1 MYAFYVYTVSSLRAC
16 FLRSLFV
23 DPAASAPMEQPPGCP
38 QCGNTSSFLKIQ
50 HGLQLIFSF
59 LNKGEQKK
67 HMILDDL
74 CMGLTVLE
82 FLSRKNRWSLDGL
95 VLSYL
100 HSESLQDQLRHWAPC
115 RVRGG
120 WKVLPEPSGFA
131 FGTLAFGWK
140 RWQKATVAWKAR
152 QVDRH
157 MRHSH
162 LLGVIYCRCG
172 SLGWLEVAGWEFEPR
187 LSFSDFLDTISD
199 LTKGWQVGPRI
210 TSAFSWNRMV
220 SGIRLP
226 VWVSFSERRLV
237 QTSTCSCRISNSF
250 LSQRRFS
257 IFRSSHS
264 SAAPNWALLSLKFLS
279 ETLARL
285 LSQRADIQLRRGYV
299 SLGHLSGKKSK
310 AQVQQCIFC
319 GRRYSNVRLHVL
331 CACTCFV
338 NFRQQCTTHFSSGLD
353 IDMSSLNIPPS
364 HPGYRP
370 IIALFAHEV
379 VRPAQYFLEGVKQLQ
394 VGWSCEGLAA
404 ASRFHVGAPVLPQA
418 GVGKHNLPAEEK
430 VAWRW
435 CGSFWGRGGRH
446 MFGCQRRSPV
456 GGANYARGSCRP
468 LSKEGRRCFLSH
480 PILPHLCP
488 SQFWRLGRWCSFLGW
503 LPLCWQSFSS
513 KKASQFRM
521 DPRCFPSHRFR
532 SRRRSSTMSEGPQVC
547 LCDPEP
553 TNQPT
558 KNQWTKVSRLK
569 FLPALQNKCHP
580 VESKGKMQPYWKLR
594 LDTQTD
600 FLRMSASFAW
610 HRHGSPP
617 RFLIFLR

>member
-1 MYAFYVYTVSSLRAC
+1 MWKFGMAGSCWMGIRAKAVFLWFSWYHFWSDEGLASRTSYHQC
-16 FLRSLFV
+16 VFVESDGLGHKTTRLSEFLRKKACPDEHVQLQNLKLILVTTTFFYFSL
-23 DPAASAPMEQPPGCP
+23 
-38 QCGNTSSFLKIQ
+38 
-50 HGLQLIFSF
+50 
-59 LNKGEQKK
+59 
-67 HMILDDL
+67 
-74 CMGLTVLE
+74 
-82 FLSRKNRWSLDGL
+82 
-95 VLSYL
+95 
-100 HSESLQDQLRHWAPC
+100 
-115 RVRGG
+115 
-120 WKVLPEPSGFA
+120 
-131 FGTLAFGWK
+131 
-140 RWQKATVAWKAR
+140 
-152 QVDRH
+152 
-157 MRHSH
+157 
-162 LLGVIYCRCG
+162 
-172 SLGWLEVAGWEFEPR
+172 
-187 LSFSDFLDTISD
+187 
-199 LTKGWQVGPRI
+199 
-210 TSAFSWNRMV
+210 
-220 SGIRLP
+220 
-226 VWVSFSERRLV
+226 VSFFS
-237 QTSTCSCRISNSF
+237 CSK
-250 LSQRRFS
+250 L
-257 IFRSSHS
+257 
-264 SAAPNWALLSLKFLS
+264 
-279 ETLARL
+279 
-285 LSQRADIQLRRGYV
+285 GV

-319 GRRYSNVRLHVL
+319 GRRYSNVRPHVL

-353 IDMSSLNIPPS
+353 IDMSSLNIPPRL
-364 HPGYRP
+364 PGYRP

-404 ASRFHVGAPVLPQA
+404 ASRFHVGALVLPQA

-430 VAWRW
+430 VARRW

-553 TNQPT
+553 TNQPKINGQKSAGLNFCQLCKT
-558 KNQWTKVSRLK
+558 NVTPSNR
-569 FLPALQNKCHP
+569 
-580 VESKGKMQPYWKLR
+580 KGKCSR
-594 LDTQTD
+594 
-600 FLRMSASFAW
+600 
-610 HRHGSPP
+610 
-617 RFLIFLR
+617 IEN